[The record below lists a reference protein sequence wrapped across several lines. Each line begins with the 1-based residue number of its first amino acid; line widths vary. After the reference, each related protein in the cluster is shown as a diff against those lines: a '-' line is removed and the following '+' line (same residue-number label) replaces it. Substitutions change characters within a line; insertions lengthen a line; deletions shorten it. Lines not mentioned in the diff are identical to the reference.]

1 MKITPVHPGT
11 PLPEHNMPFVPAFSV
26 EGGRTLWLAGM
37 GPVPIYH
44 RHPHDPGPTEAQWYE
59 GGFRVQCERTF
70 ENIERILAAAGADLT
85 NIVKMT
91 QYLTHV
97 MRRPGRAQRDH
108 PWELFGRRA
117 HAAPH
122 AARGAD
128 AGARGHAAGDR
139 RGRPRFPSAR
149 TAKCRLIRSAR
160 DDPMDGAMPITV
172 SPLSEAIGAR
182 RSRVWI

>member
-44 RHPHDPGPTEAQWYE
+44 KHPHDPVEEAAWYE

-97 MRRPGRAQRDH
+97 MRDQDTLNEIT
-108 PWELFGRRA
+108 WELFGRERMPPRTLLGVPTLA
-117 HAAPH
+117 HEDMLLEIDVVAQVP
-122 AARGAD
+122 
-128 AGARGHAAGDR
+128 
-139 RGRPRFPSAR
+139 
-149 TAKCRLIRSAR
+149 
-160 DDPMDGAMPITV
+160 
-172 SPLSEAIGAR
+172 
-182 RSRVWI
+182 